1 MKPSRQFKVESRGTP
16 AGALAS
22 RPSPRGSRP
31 VSAFTLIEIMLV
43 VALIALISTTAI
55 PSIYQLSKKEGM
67 RRAVQDLLDV
77 CENARA
83 QAVFSG
89 KAVAIVFYPPER
101 RFGISGSPSAGVDPE
116 TGEARPAP
124 DARPGTGLTGT
135 IPDDITLE
143 MLDVNQS
150 EYKDSE
156 TAVVWFYPNGTCE
169 ELTLNYRSEKG
180 EFRWIK
186 LEPATSML
194 IQGEKP

>member
-1 MKPSRQFKVESRGTP
+1 MNTSCQSKVKSRW
-16 AGALAS
+16 AGVLA
-22 RPSPRGSRP
+22 PRLSTLSSRP

-55 PSIYQLSKKEGM
+55 PTIYQLSKKEGM

-89 KAVAIVFYPPER
+89 KAVAIVFYPLER
-101 RFGISGSPSAGVDPE
+101 RFGISGSPMASVDPA
-116 TGEARPAP
+116 TGEAA
-124 DARPGTGLTGT
+124 AGTAAAPGTGLTGVM
-135 IPDDITLE
+135 PDDIALE
-143 MLDVNQS
+143 MLDVNQL

-169 ELTLNYRSEKG
+169 ELTINYRSEKG

>member
-1 MKPSRQFKVESRGTP
+1 MNTSCQSKVKSRW
-16 AGALAS
+16 AGALA
-22 RPSPRGSRP
+22 PRLSTLSSRP

-55 PSIYQLSKKEGM
+55 PTIYQLSKKEGM

-89 KAVAIVFYPPER
+89 KAVAIVFYPLER
-101 RFGISGSPSAGVDPE
+101 RFGISGSPMASVDPA
-116 TGEARPAP
+116 TGEAAAGPA
-124 DARPGTGLTGT
+124 AAPGTGLTGVM
-135 IPDDITLE
+135 PDDIALE
-143 MLDVNQS
+143 MLDVNQL

-169 ELTLNYRSEKG
+169 ELTVNYRSEKG

>member
-1 MKPSRQFKVESRGTP
+1 
-16 AGALAS
+16 
-22 RPSPRGSRP
+22 
-31 VSAFTLIEIMLV
+31 MLV

-67 RRAVQDLLDV
+67 RRAVQDLLTV

-83 QAVFSG
+83 RAVFSG
-89 KAVAIVFYPPER
+89 KPVAIVFYPPER
-101 RFGISGSPSAGVDPE
+101 RFGISGSVAAPVDLE
-116 TGEARPAP
+116 TGEPKPAP
-124 DARPGTGLTGT
+124 EPDAAPGTGLTGI
-135 IPDDITLE
+135 IPEDITLE
-143 MLDVNQS
+143 MLDVNQL

-156 TAVVWFYPNGTCE
+156 TAVVWFFPNGTCE
-169 ELTLNYRSEKG
+169 ELTMNYRSSNG

>member
-1 MKPSRQFKVESRGTP
+1 MKPSRQSKVKSRGAQARTW
-16 AGALAS
+16 
-22 RPSPRGSRP
+22 SPRHSPLDSRP
-31 VSAFTLIEIMLV
+31 VGAFTLIEIMLV

-89 KAVAIVFYPPER
+89 KAVAIVFYPLDR
-101 RFGISGSPSAGVDPE
+101 NFGISGSPMASVDPA
-116 TGEARPAP
+116 TGEAKPGPA
-124 DARPGTGLTGT
+124 AAPGTGLTGV
-135 IPDDITLE
+135 IPPDIALE
-143 MLDVNQS
+143 MLDVNQL

-169 ELTLNYRSEKG
+169 ELTINYRSEKG

>member
-1 MKPSRQFKVESRGTP
+1 MKTSRESKVKSRP
-16 AGALAS
+16 AQAGGLAS
-22 RPSPRGSRP
+22 RLSTLDPRLT
-31 VSAFTLIEIMLV
+31 SAFTLIEIMLV

-55 PSIYQLSKKEGM
+55 PAIYQLSKKEGM

-89 KAVAIVFYPPER
+89 KAVAIVFYPLER
-101 RFGISGSPSAGVDPE
+101 RFGISGSPMASVDPA
-116 TGEARPAP
+116 TGEAKAGPVA
-124 DARPGTGLTGT
+124 APGTGLTGG
-135 IPDDITLE
+135 IPENITLE

-169 ELTLNYRSEKG
+169 ELTINYRSEKG